1 MINRLSPIFEET
13 NSQINEEI
21 DHHICLTVLY
31 KSFQI
36 IKNVFETF
44 KNIIEIDEY
53 DIYGYD

>member
-21 DHHICLTVLY
+21 DNHICLTLFY
-31 KSFQI
+31 KSFQLVKDI
-36 IKNVFETF
+36 FEIF
-44 KNIIEIDEY
+44 KNTLEIDEY

>member
-13 NSQINEEI
+13 NSQINEEV
-21 DHHICLTVLY
+21 DDNICLTLFY
-31 KSFQI
+31 KSFQFILNIFEI
-36 IKNVFETF
+36 I

>member
-21 DHHICLTVLY
+21 DNHICLTLFY
-31 KSFQI
+31 KSFQL
-36 IKNVFETF
+36 IKDIFEIF

>member
-13 NSQINEEI
+13 NSQINEEV
-21 DHHICLTVLY
+21 DDHICLTLFY
-31 KSFQI
+31 KSFRL
-36 IKNVFETF
+36 IKNVFEIF

>member
-21 DHHICLTVLY
+21 DDHICLNIFY
-31 KSFQI
+31 KSFQFI
-36 IKNVFETF
+36 SNIFETF